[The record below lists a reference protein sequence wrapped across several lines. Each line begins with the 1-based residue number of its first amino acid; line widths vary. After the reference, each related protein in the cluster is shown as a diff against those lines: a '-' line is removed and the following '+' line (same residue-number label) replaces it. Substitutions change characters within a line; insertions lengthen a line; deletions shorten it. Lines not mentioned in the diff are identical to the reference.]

1 VSVDGDSFYTAAV
14 KRVCSSG
21 THLEAAKQ
29 LLDEAAGD
37 PSGLVRIA
45 NIYVNIPASSLFTNI
60 FAMCRLIT
68 A

>member
-1 VSVDGDSFYTAAV
+1 MFTDV
-14 KRVCSSG
+14 SSG
-21 THLEAAKQ
+21 THLEAAEQ

-45 NIYVNIPASSLFTNI
+45 DIFVNIPASSLFTNI
-60 FAMCRLIT
+60 SAMCRLIT